1 MTPWSGSISQ
11 HPSADDVPDVPRG
24 LGFLPASRPS
34 DRTTLNYQ
42 VLICAEL
49 CHHSS
54 PRCGCSTHARR
65 SQGTYSHPGDGKKK
79 GFWCKVSSI
88 SPSSLQKKPAWVL
101 PGSIRHE
108 ALPAEDT
115 ISCTK
120 PSRRTLLASHC
131 GAHALLPSA
140 GSRDLQSP
148 RLARGW
154 APPAKSHPGVSAK
167 SLRAPELEM
176 HHAVNP
182 PALGKQ
188 TAVEEGEEEAAG
200 DGKHPWAAGSP
211 NPSLTR
217 CRQELKEADEPSRL
231 LPLPKSSA

>member
-79 GFWCKVSSI
+79 RVLVQGELHFPFLTAEKACLGPPRINKTR
-88 SPSSLQKKPAWVL
+88 SPSSRGHDLLHQAFPSHAAGIAQRR
-101 PGSIRHE
+101 PRSAAISREQG
-108 ALPAEDT
+108 PAE
-115 ISCTK
+115 
-120 PSRRTLLASHC
+120 
-131 GAHALLPSA
+131 
-140 GSRDLQSP
+140 P

-188 TAVEEGEEEAAG
+188 TTVEEGEEEATG

-231 LPLPKSSA
+231 LPLPNSSA

>member
-1 MTPWSGSISQ
+1 MFPTYPEGWDSCQRADRVTEPHLITKSSFVLSFATTP
-11 HPSADDVPDVPRG
+11 HPGAVVPRM
-24 LGFLPASRPS
+24 LGGHRAPTATPGMAKKRVLVQGELHFPFL
-34 DRTTLNYQ
+34 T
-42 VLICAEL
+42 AEKACL
-49 CHHSS
+49 GP
-54 PRCGCSTHARR
+54 PRINKTR
-65 SQGTYSHPGDGKKK
+65 
-79 GFWCKVSSI
+79 
-88 SPSSLQKKPAWVL
+88 SPSSRGHDLLHQAFPSHAAGIAQRR
-101 PGSIRHE
+101 PRSAAISQEQG
-108 ALPAEDT
+108 PAE
-115 ISCTK
+115 
-120 PSRRTLLASHC
+120 
-131 GAHALLPSA
+131 
-140 GSRDLQSP
+140 P

-188 TAVEEGEEEAAG
+188 TAVEEGEEEATG

-231 LPLPKSSA
+231 LPLPNSSA